1 MTLVGEDTSLM
12 GSLKGVLIAALT
24 ALALIALFATNA
36 IAMLAQVFC
45 LFSVVVFVGTSLFG
59 LAAKLRA

>member
-1 MTLVGEDTSLM
+1 MV
-12 GSLKGVLIAALT
+12 SLKGVLIAALS

-45 LFSVVVFVGTSLFG
+45 LVSVVVFVGTSLFG

>member
-1 MTLVGEDTSLM
+1 MERNTSLM
-12 GSLKGVLIAALT
+12 GSLKGVLIAALI

-45 LFSVVVFVGTSLFG
+45 LVSAVVFVGTSLFG

>member
-1 MTLVGEDTSLM
+1 M
-12 GSLKGVLIAALT
+12 GSLKGVLIAALI
-24 ALALIALFATNA
+24 AVALIALFATNA
-36 IAMLAQVFC
+36 MAMLAQVFC

>member
-1 MTLVGEDTSLM
+1 M
-12 GSLKGVLIAALT
+12 GSLKGVLIAALS

-36 IAMLAQVFC
+36 ISMLAQVFC
-45 LFSVVVFVGTSLFG
+45 LFSVVVFVGTSLLG